1 MSVGSV
7 EAALETSPSGLSK
20 DEAKRRLEE
29 FGPNVL
35 QEKKGPSALRIFA
48 EQFKNYLILILIAA
62 TIIAVFLGDF
72 TDALVI
78 SVVIILNTLLG
89 FYQEYRAEKSIE
101 ALKKLTTP
109 KAIVIRGGHEEEIPA
124 SELVPGDL
132 VLIETGARIP
142 ADIRLSET
150 TSLEVDESILTG
162 ESVPVKKRVERLE
175 DEKLSVADRI
185 NMAYM
190 GTIVTRGRGR
200 GYVVSTGMKTEIG
213 KIAELIQTVEKE
225 ETPLQIK
232 LKDLAKKLTYA
243 IVAICFIVFFT
254 GILREGNI
262 FDMFLAAVGLAVAA
276 IPESL
281 PAVVTITLALGV
293 QRMAKRNAVI
303 RKLPAVET
311 LGSATVI
318 CSDKTGTFTRNE
330 MTVRKI
336 YTDSSMFDVTNLGYE
351 PKGDFYYNNE
361 KIHPR
366 QVPSLRLLLT
376 IGALCNNAKLEKNE
390 NWHIIGDPTEGALI
404 VAAEKAGIKHDE
416 VTEQF
421 PRIGEIPFESERK
434 IMTTIHKTP
443 EGKKVAYVK
452 GAAEVIL
459 SLSSSVYTEGQIRE
473 LDDKRREEFLK
484 INEEMASNALRVLAM
499 AFRELPDDCEEY
511 TPEIV
516 EKDLVF
522 VGFVGMLDPPR
533 EEAKSAVQTCK
544 KAGIK
549 VIMITGDNEFTA
561 RAVARELGLLEGDGR
576 VLTGAELESMSDSQL
591 DNLVQDVTVYARVS
605 PEHKL
610 RIVNSL
616 KKKNHIVAM
625 TGDGVNDAPA
635 LRKADIGVAMG
646 ITGTDV
652 AKEASEMIL
661 TDDNFASS
669 VAAVEEG
676 RTIYNNIKKTI
687 YYLLSTNVGEILTI
701 FVGLIIGLPIPV
713 VAVQILWIN
722 LVTDSFPALAL
733 AVDPEE
739 SDIMLRHPRDP
750 QEPVITRRM
759 FYNMAAVGTV
769 MCVSTLLLYGM
780 VLGVFSPFGI
790 SYANLDTARTI
801 AFTNLVFLQ
810 LFNAFNTRSARESL
824 FKIGFF
830 SNRYLVLGTIIS
842 VVLQLAVVYLPP
854 LQTLFHTVSLSPI
867 ELIIIV
873 LVSSTILAGA
883 EVIKFFERRAHR
895 HQK

>member
-1 MSVGSV
+1 
-7 EAALETSPSGLSK
+7 
-20 DEAKRRLEE
+20 
-29 FGPNVL
+29 
-35 QEKKGPSALRIFA
+35 
-48 EQFKNYLILILIAA
+48 
-62 TIIAVFLGDF
+62 
-72 TDALVI
+72 
-78 SVVIILNTLLG
+78 
-89 FYQEYRAEKSIE
+89 
-101 ALKKLTTP
+101 
-109 KAIVIRGGHEEEIPA
+109 
-124 SELVPGDL
+124 
-132 VLIETGARIP
+132 
-142 ADIRLSET
+142 
-150 TSLEVDESILTG
+150 
-162 ESVPVKKRVERLE
+162 
-175 DEKLSVADRI
+175 
-185 NMAYM
+185 
-190 GTIVTRGRGR
+190 
-200 GYVVSTGMKTEIG
+200 
-213 KIAELIQTVEKE
+213 
-225 ETPLQIK
+225 
-232 LKDLAKKLTYA
+232 
-243 IVAICFIVFFT
+243 
-254 GILREGNI
+254 
-262 FDMFLAAVGLAVAA
+262 
-276 IPESL
+276 
-281 PAVVTITLALGV
+281 
-293 QRMAKRNAVI
+293 
-303 RKLPAVET
+303 
-311 LGSATVI
+311 
-318 CSDKTGTFTRNE
+318 
-330 MTVRKI
+330 
-336 YTDSSMFDVTNLGYE
+336 
-351 PKGDFYYNNE
+351 
-361 KIHPR
+361 
-366 QVPSLRLLLT
+366 
-376 IGALCNNAKLEKNE
+376 
-390 NWHIIGDPTEGALI
+390 
-404 VAAEKAGIKHDE
+404 
-416 VTEQF
+416 
-421 PRIGEIPFESERK
+421 
-434 IMTTIHKTP
+434 
-443 EGKKVAYVK
+443 
-452 GAAEVIL
+452 
-459 SLSSSVYTEGQIRE
+459 
-473 LDDKRREEFLK
+473 
-484 INEEMASNALRVLAM
+484 
-499 AFRELPDDCEEY
+499 
-511 TPEIV
+511 V